1 METTKGFVYIMINP
15 SYGKEIV
22 KIGKTTKE
30 PEERAKELSSST
42 GVATPFIVVY
52 KRAFKNCHI
61 AEKIAHEILESRGCR
76 VNSSRE
82 FFAISI
88 PDAIN
93 IILQLPNDAE
103 EEFAEDEYSAEECSN
118 DDLAEEFYE
127 MGDEY
132 AYGSENTFQDIDKA
146 IACYERSANLGKTEA
161 LHSLGMVWYYDKSN
175 AEKALQYFHLATDKG
190 CWISYRYLA
199 YIYGNKE
206 LRCYNPTNRDLAWQK
221 YFESIKIN
229 NSSLSTRDWTIG
241 DIGSSFIDY
250 LYEIL
255 SNRKSVPTLIDEL
268 IYLNK
273 DLLKIAFTNKIK
285 FLNDND
291 CTVLV
296 EPYKRHVKKYINKIE
311 EKILLSPSAGE
322 DLAENYI
329 TIANKYFW
337 GESGYRKNTY
347 KALKYY
353 EESKKLGCER
363 ASIYIGQYWLTEH
376 KQEDKV
382 ISAWNDFYNSVYDK
396 TRNNSIEISKDE
408 NRKILECFYL
418 IFTIALS
425 NNASHLIHKY
435 YTMMALHLGITDY
448 IKERAEEL
456 QKLPNGISNHEEESY
471 KHIKDS
477 FTKELLVNAQNS
489 IEELSISIFK
499 AESEHLKAV
508 INYLAPKITQLKEIT
523 DKEKL
528 TIYRIATTPQKEPK
542 LGGLKKIY
550 NFFRSGKSKN

>member
-1 METTKGFVYIMINP
+1 METSKGFVYIMINP
-15 SYGKEIV
+15 SYGEEIV

-42 GVATPFIVVY
+42 SVATPFIVVY
-52 KRAFKNCHI
+52 KRAFNNCHI
-61 AEKIAHEILESRGCR
+61 AEKMAHEILESRGCR
-76 VNSSRE
+76 VNSNRE

-93 IILQLPNDAE
+93 IILQLPDDAE
-103 EEFAEDEYSAEECSN
+103 EELAEDEYSDENYSN
-118 DDLAEEFYE
+118 NDLAEEFYE

-161 LHSLGMVWYYDKSN
+161 LQDLGMLWYYDKSN
-175 AEKALQYFHLATDKG
+175 AEKALQYFHLATDRG
-190 CWISYRYLA
+190 CWESYHYLA
-199 YIYGNKE
+199 SIYGNKE
-206 LRCYNPTNRDLAWQK
+206 LRCYNPTNRDLAWRK
-221 YFESIKIN
+221 YFENLKIN
-229 NSSLSTRDWTIG
+229 NSSLSTWNWTIG
-241 DIGSSFIDY
+241 AIGSSFIDY
-250 LYEIL
+250 LYETL
-255 SNRKSVPTLIDEL
+255 SNGASIPTLVDEL

-273 DLLKIAFTNKIK
+273 DHLKIAFTNKIK
-285 FLNDND
+285 RFEDNNFTFLIE
-291 CTVLV
+291 LYKQHV
-296 EPYKRHVKKYINKIE
+296 EKYINEIE
-311 EKILLSPSAGE
+311 EKILLSPSAGK

-337 GESGYRKNTY
+337 GEPDYEKNTY
-347 KALKYY
+347 KALRYY
-353 EESKKLGCER
+353 KESKKLGCEK

-382 ISAWNDFYNSVYDK
+382 IAAWNDFYNYVYDK
-396 TRNNSIEISKDE
+396 TKNDSIEISKDE
-408 NRKILECFYL
+408 NRNILECFYL

-425 NNASHLIHKY
+425 NNAPHLIHKY
-435 YTMMALHLGITDY
+435 YVMMALHLGITDY
-448 IKERAEEL
+448 IKERAEEI

-471 KHIKDS
+471 EHIKDS
-477 FTKELLVNAQNS
+477 FTKELLVDVQNS

-499 AESEHLKAV
+499 TESERLKAV
-508 INYLAPKITQLKEIT
+508 IDYLAPKIIQLKEIT

-528 TIYRIATTPQKEPK
+528 SIYRIDTTPQKEPK

-550 NFFRSGKSKN
+550 NFFRSEKPNN

>member
-118 DDLAEEFYE
+118 DDLAEELYE

-146 IACYERSANLGKTEA
+146 IACYERSANLGKTKA
-161 LHSLGMVWYYDKSN
+161 LHSLGIIWYHNKSN

-190 CWISYRYLA
+190 FWGSYRFLA
-199 YIYGNKE
+199 SIYGNKE
-206 LRCYNPTNRDLAWQK
+206 LRYYNPTNRDLAWRK
-221 YFESIKIN
+221 YFENIKIN
-229 NSSLSTRDWTIG
+229 NSSLSAWDWENGI
-241 DIGSSFIDY
+241 IGSNFLDY
-250 LYEIL
+250 LYEVL
-255 SNRKSVPTLIDEL
+255 SNGENVQTLVDEL
-268 IYLNK
+268 IYLNQSH
-273 DLLKIAFTNKIK
+273 LKIAFTNKIK
-285 FLNDND
+285 YFEDNNFTFLI
-291 CTVLV
+291 
-296 EPYKRHVKKYINKIE
+296 EPYKKHVEKYINEIE
-311 EKILLSPSAGE
+311 EKILLSPSAGK

-337 GESGYRKNTY
+337 GEPDYAKNTY
-347 KALKYY
+347 KALRYY
-353 EESKKLGCER
+353 KESKKLGCEK
-363 ASIYIGQYWLTEH
+363 ASIYIGLYWLTVH
-376 KQEDKV
+376 RQEDKV
-382 ISAWNDFYNSVYDK
+382 IAAWNDFYNSVYDK
-396 TRNNSIEISKDE
+396 IRNDSIEISKDE
-408 NRKILECFYL
+408 NRNILDCFYL
-418 IFTIALS
+418 IFKIALS
-425 NNASHLIHKY
+425 NNAPHLIHEY
-435 YTMMALHLGITDY
+435 YAMMALHLGITDF
-448 IKERAEEL
+448 IKEKAEEL
-456 QKLPNGISNHEEESY
+456 QKLSNEISNHEERSFED
-471 KHIKDS
+471 IKDS
-477 FTKELLVNAQNS
+477 STKELLVDTQNS
-489 IEELSISIFK
+489 IKELRISIFK
-499 AESEHLKAV
+499 TESEQLKAV
-508 INYLAPKITQLKEIT
+508 IDYLTPKIIQLKEIT

-528 TIYRIATTPQKEPK
+528 TMYRIDTVPK
-542 LGGLKKIY
+542 
-550 NFFRSGKSKN
+550 KSLS